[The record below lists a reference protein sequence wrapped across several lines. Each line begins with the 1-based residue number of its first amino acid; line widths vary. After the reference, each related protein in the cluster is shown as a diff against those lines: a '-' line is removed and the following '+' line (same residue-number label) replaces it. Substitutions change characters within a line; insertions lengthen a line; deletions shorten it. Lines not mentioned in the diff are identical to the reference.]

1 MDSNNEA
8 EPQGVPESAQVAEIH
23 TLNVPAVII
32 QSILPMVHHTAVQSI
47 NYMAVYM
54 FLLSTCRSF

>member
-32 QSILPMVHHTAVQSI
+32 QSILPIIQLYSP
-47 NYMAVYM
+47 
-54 FLLSTCRSF
+54 